1 MCGRLASI
9 VPKEAMA
16 RMFSADPANNLPIVP
31 NYNVCPT
38 NQVAVVT
45 AGAGLRRLRAM
56 RWGFVPSWY
65 ESPTDGPLLINA
77 RAETIAAK
85 PAFRAAC
92 RERRCLVPVSGF
104 FEWDRRKGEQP
115 LPWYV
120 TRTDGTPLVL
130 AGIWQDWERAD
141 SPPVSSCAI
150 VTCAANADM
159 APIHDRLPVV
169 LAPRD
174 WPLWL
179 GEAGHGAAALMQ
191 PAPVGDLRLQRVGV
205 SVNSNRAS
213 GPELIEPLA

>member
-104 FEWDRRKGEQP
+104 YEWARRKGEQP

-130 AGIWQDWERAD
+130 AGIWQDWESAD
-141 SPPVSSCAI
+141 SPPVSTFAI

-179 GEAGHGAAALMQ
+179 GEVGHGAAALMQ
-191 PAPVGDLRLQRVGV
+191 PAPVGDLRLQRVGTT
-205 SVNSNRAS
+205 VNSNRAS